1 MGDSNAPFRVGDTVE
16 HILSERRLVVE
27 AIWRHPELPGHW
39 MFDGENGSRGLP
51 CQFWNLVPTP
61 PEDVGAGE
69 GAL

>member
-1 MGDSNAPFRVGDTVE
+1 MGDAPFRVGDTVE
-16 HILSERRLVVE
+16 HIYCPKLRLVVA
-27 AIWRHPELPGHW
+27 AIWPDPELPGHW